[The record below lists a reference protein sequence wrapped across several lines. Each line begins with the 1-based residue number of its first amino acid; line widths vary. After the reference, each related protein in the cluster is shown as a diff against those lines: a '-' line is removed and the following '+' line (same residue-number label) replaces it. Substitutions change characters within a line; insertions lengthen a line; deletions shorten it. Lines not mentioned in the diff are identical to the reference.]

1 MGEKTLFQT
10 SKGQAIKRREYLF
23 LYDVK
28 NANPN
33 GDPLDENKPRMDEES
48 GRVLVTDVRL
58 KRVIRDTL
66 EELGECVFLS
76 KERVLK
82 EDGTLKKR
90 DELLKE
96 FGNNIRE
103 AVKNVLNRCIDVR
116 LFGATFAVES
126 KKKKEKSKKK
136 EENSSEQPK
145 DEKEANNISLTG
157 PVQFNFGYTL
167 HRVESKLI
175 KGTTIL
181 PSKEDKKQGTFTEMW
196 IIPYGLIV
204 FYGVANQF
212 AAKDTGL
219 TEEDLNKMAKAMW
232 LGTKASTD
240 VLSHSKMGH
249 SPRLLI
255 EVIYKEGVKTQMGE
269 LDALVRVEVK
279 GDKTEEEIR
288 DIEDIV
294 VDLSRLQKRVERYKD
309 KIEKVRYA
317 IDDRIELKQPLEE
330 VFKGIPLEEFDWFK
344 EV

>member
-1 MGEKTLFQT
+1 MGERNLFET
-10 SKGQAIKRREYLF
+10 SKGQNPEGQTIKRREYLF

-82 EDGTLKKR
+82 EDQQKKTR

-96 FGNNIRE
+96 FGNDPFK
-103 AVKNVLNRCIDVR
+103 AVKDCIDLR
-116 LFGATFAVES
+116 LFGATFSV
-126 KKKKEKSKKK
+126 K
-136 EENSSEQPK
+136 N
-145 DEKEANNISLTG
+145 NNISLTG

-167 HRVESKLI
+167 HRVEPKLI

-196 IIPYGLIV
+196 VIPYGLIV

-219 TEEDLNKMAKAMW
+219 TEDDLNKMTQAMW

-255 EVIYKEGVKTQMGE
+255 EVVYKDSVKTQMGE

-279 GDKTEEEIR
+279 GEKTEEEVR
-288 DIEDIV
+288 DIEDLV
-294 VDLSRLQKRVERYKD
+294 VDLSRLQKRVERYRD

-330 VFKGIPLEEFDWFK
+330 VFKGIQLEEFDWFE

>member
-1 MGEKTLFQT
+1 MGEKTLFP
-10 SKGQAIKRREYLF
+10 IKRENVPEGETIKNRREYLF

-76 KERVLK
+76 KGRVLK
-82 EDGTLKKR
+82 EDLQKKTR

-96 FGNNIRE
+96 FGDDPFK
-103 AVKNVLNRCIDVR
+103 AVAECIDLR
-116 LFGATFAVES
+116 LFGATFSV
-126 KKKKEKSKKK
+126 K
-136 EENSSEQPK
+136 N
-145 DEKEANNISLTG
+145 NNISLTG

-167 HRVESKLI
+167 HRVEPKLI

-219 TEEDLNKMAKAMW
+219 TDGDLEKMTKAMW

-249 SPRLLI
+249 TPRLLV
-255 EVIYKEGVKTQMGE
+255 EVVYKEGVKTQMGE

-288 DIEDIV
+288 DIEDLV
-294 VDLSRLQKRVERYKD
+294 VDLSRLQKRVERYRD

-317 IDDRIELKQPLEE
+317 IDDRIELKQPPEE
-330 VFKGIPLEEFDWFK
+330 VFKGIPLEEFYWFK

>member
-1 MGEKTLFQT
+1 MGEKTLFPT
-10 SKGQAIKRREYLF
+10 SGQNAPAGEPIKKRREYLF

-48 GRVLVTDVRL
+48 GRALVTDVRL

-66 EELGECVFLS
+66 EEFGESVFLS

-82 EDGTLKKR
+82 EDQQKKTR
-90 DELLKE
+90 EELLKE
-96 FGNNIRE
+96 FGNDPFE
-103 AVKNVLNRCIDVR
+103 AVKKCIDLR
-116 LFGATFAVES
+116 LFGAVFSV
-126 KKKKEKSKKK
+126 K
-136 EENSSEQPK
+136 N
-145 DEKEANNISLTG
+145 NNISLTG
-157 PVQFNFGYTL
+157 PVQFNFGFTL
-167 HRVESKLI
+167 HRVEPKLI

-219 TEEDLNKMAKAMW
+219 TDGDLNKMTKAMW

-249 SPRLLI
+249 TPRLLI
-255 EVIYKEGVKTQMGE
+255 EVVYKEGVKTQMGE

-279 GDKTEEEIR
+279 GDKTEEEVR
-288 DIEDIV
+288 DIEDLV
-294 VDLSRLQKRVERYKD
+294 VDLSRLQKRVKRYKD
-309 KIEKVRYA
+309 RIEKVRYA

>member
-1 MGEKTLFQT
+1 MGEKTLFPT
-10 SKGQAIKRREYLF
+10 KGQNPEGQTIKRREYLF

-48 GRVLVTDVRL
+48 GKVLVTDVRL

-82 EDGTLKKR
+82 DDQQKKTR

-96 FGNNIRE
+96 FGNDPFK
-103 AVKNVLNRCIDVR
+103 AVESCIDLR
-116 LFGATFAVES
+116 LFGATFSV
-126 KKKKEKSKKK
+126 K
-136 EENSSEQPK
+136 
-145 DEKEANNISLTG
+145 NNNFSLTG

-167 HRVESKLI
+167 HRVEPKLI

-219 TEEDLNKMAKAMW
+219 TEDDLNKMAKAMW

-255 EVIYKEGVKTQMGE
+255 EVVYKDGVKTQMGE

-279 GDKTEEEIR
+279 GDKTEEEVR
-288 DIEDIV
+288 DIEDLV
-294 VDLSRLQKRVERYKD
+294 VDLSRLKKRVERYRD

-330 VFKGIPLEEFDWFK
+330 VFEGIQLEEFDWFE